1 MSWSRAAL
9 DDPINTMS
17 SAKNK
22 DATFCEQRSIP
33 SPEELSSRPR
43 LLMKREKSS
52 GLKLHP
58 ETILYLIVFFRD
70 FWVTLLDSLGE
81 PELVCIVTIDHEAEA
96 VIPIHTF
103 DKGECFPTKTK
114 LLQLGKKGWTPY
126 GIIGLD

>member
-33 SPEELSSRPR
+33 SPEELSSRPK

-70 FWVTLLDSLGE
+70 FLGY
-81 PELVCIVTIDHEAEA
+81 LA
-96 VIPIHTF
+96 
-103 DKGECFPTKTK
+103 
-114 LLQLGKKGWTPY
+114 
-126 GIIGLD
+126 